1 MMRRG
6 RHRAMSKP
14 LQHLDLVPFDI
25 DRQEIERS
33 RAACLFENAVE
44 GADGHADDF
53 FRGRTWCH
61 AAPVE
66 RRQRSGDVQRQ
77 LLPGV
82 RRRRAGGGEHLGLAF
97 GAQRRRE
104 IRLRLDEHAAPALL
118 LQMPGLRALTRI
130 VGAHLDVITFDISE
144 EGGHQPRFLV
154 GRKARQG
161 RNFQPERDFGARVRS
176 TIELVEWPGTRSI
189 RMISPPSAS
198 TISRPTTCSRV

>member
-1 MMRRG
+1 MTFSGVAPGAMLRR
-6 RHRAMSKP
+6 S
-14 LQHLDLVPFDI
+14 
-25 DRQEIERS
+25 S
-33 RAACLFENAVE
+33 
-44 GADGHADDF
+44 DD
-53 FRGRTWCH
+53 
-61 AAPVE
+61 
-66 RRQRSGDVQRQ
+66 SG
-77 LLPGV
+77 PATCSGSSCPAF
-82 RRRRAGGGEHLGLAF
+82 AGDEQATAKTLRLAF

-104 IRLRLDEHAAPALL
+104 IRLRLDEHPGPALL

-130 VGAHLDVITFDISE
+130 VGADLDVIAFDISE